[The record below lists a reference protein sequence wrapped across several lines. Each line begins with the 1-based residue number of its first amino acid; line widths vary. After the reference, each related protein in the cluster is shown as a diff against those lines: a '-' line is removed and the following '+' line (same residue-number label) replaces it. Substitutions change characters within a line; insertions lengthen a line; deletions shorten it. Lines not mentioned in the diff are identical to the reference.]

1 MFLRYA
7 HRIARAARLRAHATA
22 QMAGLTAA
30 LITLAACAVPDRA
43 PATARVVVDDFGD
56 SVRVGPAARIVSL
69 NPVVTE
75 FLFAAGAGARVVGR
89 THWDHYPPAAELV
102 PDLGNGIGPNVEAV
116 LGARPDLVILYQSA
130 SNRRAATGLQAAG
143 VRTLTVRTDQ
153 IADLVRLAA
162 LYADVTGDSAG
173 IAVVDTV
180 MRSIAAVRA
189 MPRPP
194 RPARAFWVL
203 FDGEPQLW
211 TLGRGSFMHELLVV
225 VGAENAFGDIEPA
238 SAQVSLEEVVKRN
251 PDVVVLGPVSAAR
264 MAASAS
270 WKTVPAV
277 RAGRFAIVD
286 SALVGRP
293 GMRLGEAARHLRR
306 VIVGDSARH

>member
-1 MFLRYA
+1 MFLRMA
-7 HRIARAARLRAHATA
+7 CLALFAIGCSSGDHTVSQARF
-22 QMAGLTAA
+22 
-30 LITLAACAVPDRA
+30 
-43 PATARVVVDDFGD
+43 VVDDFGD
-56 SVRVGPAARIVSL
+56 SVRVGPAVRIVSL

-89 THWDHYPPAAELV
+89 THWDHYPPAAESV

-116 LGARPDLVILYQSA
+116 IGARPDLVILYQSA

-153 IADLVRLAA
+153 IADLTRLAA
-162 LYADVTGDSAG
+162 LYAAVTGDSAG
-173 IAVVDTV
+173 IAAVDTV
-180 MRSIAAVRA
+180 MRSVEAVRA
-189 MPRPP
+189 MPRSAKPQ
-194 RPARAFWVL
+194 RAFWVL

-211 TLGRGSFMHELLVV
+211 TLGRGSFMHELLIV
-225 VGAENAFGDIEPA
+225 VGAENAFGDIEPP

-251 PDVVVLGPVSAAR
+251 PDVIVLGPVSARRLGANV
-264 MAASAS
+264 A
-270 WKTVPAV
+270 WQTVPAV
-277 RAGRFAIVD
+277 RDRRFAIVD

-306 VIVGDSARH
+306 VIVGDSARP